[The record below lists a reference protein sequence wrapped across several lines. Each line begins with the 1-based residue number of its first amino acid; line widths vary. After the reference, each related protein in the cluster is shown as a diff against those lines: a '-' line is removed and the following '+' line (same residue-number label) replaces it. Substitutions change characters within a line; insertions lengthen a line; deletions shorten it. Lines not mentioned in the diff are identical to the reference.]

1 MEPVE
6 KITERENFFR
16 LMRHEQPDFMPHQPS
31 LLQMIIPS
39 AIGDRAENCGTG
51 YDWFGV
57 HWTEDPSMPMMPMV
71 TPGMDPVLE
80 DIEDWEDVIEW
91 PDLDAIDW
99 EACAKKDVPVK
110 DPSKILCAMMVSGPF
125 ERLHDL
131 MGFEEALCAL
141 VTNPEECEAFFSR
154 LCDFKI
160 EQIKRLKKYYD
171 VDMVHFQDDWGT
183 QNDLMFQPEVWR
195 TLIRPHVKRVV
206 DAAHELG
213 VLFDQHSCG
222 KIDRIVGDVVDMGID
237 VLDPVQ
243 PVNDLPRWIEEYKDK
258 VIFMGAL
265 DAQNVIDDP
274 EATDEAIM
282 AEVKEKIDLF
292 GNAGARFIPFAV
304 SLTPNVMKALDD
316 CYVYGRTFY
325 SDKYADDVETFKAEA
340 AARAGQPMKMG
351 TVPGTDMNQ

>member
-1 MEPVE
+1 MD
-6 KITERENFFR
+6 KLTERENFLR
-16 LMRHEQPDFMPHQPS
+16 MIERKQPEYMPHQPS

-57 HWTEDPSMPMMPMV
+57 HWTEDPDMPMMPMV
-71 TPGMDPVLE
+71 TPGIDPILE
-80 DIEDWEDVIEW
+80 DIEDWEEVIKW

-99 EACAKKDVPVK
+99 AACAKKDVPEK

-183 QNDLMFQPEVWR
+183 QTDLMFQPEIWR

-206 DAAHELG
+206 DAAHEVG

-222 KIDRIVGDVVDMGID
+222 KIDRIVGDVVGMGID
-237 VLDPVQ
+237 VLDPAQ
-243 PVNDLPRWIEEYKDK
+243 PVNPLDRWIEDYKDE

-265 DAQNVIDDP
+265 DAQNVIDSSSV
-274 EATDEAIM
+274 TDEQIM
-282 AEVKEKIDLF
+282 DEVKDKIDLF
-292 GNAGARFIPFAV
+292 GNADAYFIPFAV

-316 CYVYGRTFY
+316 CFIYGRTFY
-325 SDKYADDVETFKAEA
+325 GDKYADDVNAFIAVA
-340 AARAGQPMKMG
+340 AQRGDVPIKMG